1 MTSRSQ
7 CKMNEN
13 KYNLLTYGKQ
23 QHNRCQNGKVDIHRR
38 FDDTQR
44 NVQLSTDQT
53 SVTRVKV
60 THQQNQTSKVTFENK
75 QNDSKY

>member
-44 NVQLSTDQT
+44 NVQLSTGQT
-53 SVTRVKV
+53 SVTRQGQGHAPTESDQPGHIRK
-60 THQQNQTSKVTFENK
+60 
-75 QNDSKY
+75 